1 MAKKRSKQKG
11 YALLFALLLVLVIS
25 VMATALMFL
34 SQSETW
40 SSMNYRMMSQ
50 ARYGAESG
58 LNAAADFIVS
68 QYKPPTTGGADS
80 LALYDTT
87 KSPVTLAGT
96 QTPVVLSANSAI
108 PSTYPVGSVVTAF
121 QNALSNPGN
130 LVAGNTT
137 VNYNA
142 TATLLS
148 MGTVN
153 SYGNTLT
160 VQMWQITADGT
171 IDGMRNAKEEVTA
184 VMEQQVTPAT
194 VYAAFATAS
203 GCGAMAFS
211 GGGVT
216 DSYDSSLL
224 TVDAAGVATPPAS
237 FSTFG
242 GNAGSNGNLAENGAP
257 TTIYGTFSSPDTGVG
272 NCSGGNVPAWT
283 DNGNAQVAGGLVKLP
298 QIVTFPSPLI
308 TAPQPGAPNES
319 VNTGDITATPVTC
332 GMTFAP
338 NATGYGDINLNGHG
352 VLCLTPGV
360 YNINSISDTGANTGV
375 VIVPYTTGPLTG
387 QYGQVVLNVT
397 GNGQTTPISLTGNG
411 LQNPTLN
418 PADLQINYAGTGTV
432 KIAGN
437 SESAMVIYAPNA
449 NVTLTGGSDFYGA
462 VLGNTVTDAGGTAI
476 HYDRNLSKNTY
487 IVSNFMLDSFSWA
500 RF

>member
-1 MAKKRSKQKG
+1 MAKKRSQQTG
-11 YALLFALLLVLVIS
+11 YALVLALLLVLVLS
-25 VMATALMFL
+25 VMGTALMFL

-58 LNAAADFIVS
+58 LSVAADFIAS
-68 QYKPPTTGGADS
+68 KYTAPTAGGADS
-80 LALYDTT
+80 LGNYNTSV
-87 KSPVTLAGT
+87 SPVTYNG
-96 QTPVVLSANSAI
+96 QPVVLSSISGESN
-108 PSTYPVGSVVTAF
+108 YPVGSVVSAF
-121 QNALSNPGN
+121 RDALTNPGN

-171 IDGMRNAKEEVTA
+171 IDGVRNSKEEVTA

-194 VYAAFATAS
+194 VYAAFATAN

-224 TVDAAGVATPPAS
+224 TVTAGVATPPAS
-237 FSTFG
+237 FSTYG
-242 GNAGSNGNLAENGAP
+242 GNVGANGNLAENGSP

-272 NCSGGNVPAWT
+272 NCSGGNVTAWA

-298 QIVTFPSPLI
+298 QIVNFPAPLI
-308 TAPQPGAPNES
+308 PAPGTAVES
-319 VNTGDITATPVTC
+319 INTGDISTTPPTC
-332 GMTFAP
+332 GMTITP
-338 NATGYGDINLNGHG
+338 TSPSATGYGDITLTGQG

-375 VIVPYTTGPLTG
+375 VILPYTTGPLTG

-418 PADLQINYAGTGTV
+418 PADLQINYAGSGNV

-437 SESAMVIYAPNA
+437 SESALVVYAPNA
-449 NVTLTGGSDFYGA
+449 DVTLTGGSDFFGA
-462 VLGNTVTDAGGTAI
+462 VLGRTVTDAGGTAI

-500 RF
+500 KF